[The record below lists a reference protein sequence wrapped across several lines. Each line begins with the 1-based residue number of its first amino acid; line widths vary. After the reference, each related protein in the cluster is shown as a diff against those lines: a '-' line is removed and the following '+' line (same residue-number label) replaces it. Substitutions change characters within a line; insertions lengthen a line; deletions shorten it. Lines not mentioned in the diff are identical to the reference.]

1 MEGSDKKEIKLRIGM
16 VVNKRLKSFAKPV
29 KLTDIKSNTNLKG
42 ITLIKQPRLSVMP
55 IKEDYWQM
63 IIYILMIL
71 QFSF

>member
-1 MEGSDKKEIKLRIGM
+1 MEGSDKKEIKLRVGM
-16 VVNKRLKSFAKPV
+16 VVNRVLKSFAKPV

-63 IIYILMIL
+63 ILDIDNTSI
-71 QFSF
+71 